1 MTDPT
6 IIERRVVVGGVTTRT
21 LEVPGAGPGLLL
33 LHGFTDSADTWRPLL
48 SRLAAAG
55 RRAVAVDLPG
65 HGWAP
70 PMQPP
75 LFETLDRFV
84 AAFVEQYAEG
94 EQVVLVGNSLG
105 GLLAFRAGRDER
117 LPLAAVAGLGPA
129 GLAHTQRMQLI
140 AHWARVFQPV
150 LGLLDRVPVPRA
162 LVRRGAL
169 RVHHRLTEGTGVELA
184 DHYASHV
191 RGMDD
196 VGRLRS
202 DLVAL
207 DRAVRG
213 DVLRPSEIRVPVL
226 MVWGLR
232 DRLVDIKGAPS
243 LLDVVPDS
251 RLVVLDCGHLPQ
263 VQVPDEVTPLL
274 LRLPAVDR
282 AGAGGGV
289 A

>member
-1 MTDPT
+1 MTNLIT
-6 IIERRVVVGGVTTRT
+6 ERRVVVGGVATRI
-21 LEVPGAGPGLLL
+21 LEVPGDGPVLLL
-33 LHGFTDSADTWRPLL
+33 LHGFTDSADTWRPVL
-48 SRLAAAG
+48 SRLAEAG

-70 PMQPP
+70 PMQQP

-84 AAFVEQYAEG
+84 ADFVVQYAAG

-105 GLLAFRAGRDER
+105 GLLTFRAARDER

-129 GLAHTQRMQLI
+129 GLAHTHRMQLL
-140 AHWARVFQPV
+140 AQWARIFHPL
-150 LGLLDRVPVPRA
+150 LGLIDRLPVPRSA
-162 LVRRGAL
+162 VRRAAL
-169 RVHHRLTEGTGVELA
+169 RVHHRLTEGTGRELA
-184 DHYASHV
+184 PHYAAHV
-191 RGMDD
+191 ASLRD
-196 VGRLRS
+196 VARLRG

-207 DRAVRG
+207 DKAVRA
-213 DVLRPSEIRVPVL
+213 DVLAPADIRVPVL

-243 LLDVVPDS
+243 LLDVVPQS

-274 LRLPAVDR
+274 LQLPVLGSAASVEW
-282 AGAGGGV
+282 AP
-289 A
+289 